1 MSSGHNG
8 RRVTKVGMSFSFKV
22 LTAGFR
28 VHCTRFRLY
37 PFSLKVV
44 LQCFRVTSF
53 LLGFLTL
60 HNGTDKSS

>member
-22 LTAGFR
+22 LTTRLRA
-28 VHCTRFRLY
+28 HCTCFRLY
-37 PFSLKVV
+37 PFSLKMV
-44 LQCFRVTSF
+44 LPCIKVTGF

-60 HNGTDKSS
+60 EDGIDKSS